1 MRTIKLYG
9 ELGELYGK
17 EYRFNVTSV
26 REALALLLANFPSL
40 KQYLI
45 DQDKKIAGYEVWDG
59 KEALSEEDKN
69 GFFKQGLADIKIIPV
84 VQGGGAAARIIAGA
98 VLVVVGAL
106 GSTVFSWAGGATW
119 GPWAVKFGAVLILG
133 GVCELLSPKPNT
145 KTSDPTS
152 NADSYLFS
160 GAMNSSKQGNAV
172 ALGYG
177 KMIVG
182 SQVGSASITI
192 TDIPV

>member
-9 ELGELYGK
+9 ELGDLYGK

-59 KEALSEEDKN
+59 KETLSEEDKN

-84 VQGGGAAARIIAGA
+84 VQGGGAAGRIIAGA
-98 VLVVVGAL
+98 VLVVVGAILAYGSWGAASPYGGKIALL
-106 GSTVFSWAGGATW
+106 GAS
-119 GPWAVKFGAVLILG
+119 LILG
-133 GVCELLSPKPNT
+133 GICELLSPKPNT

>member
-9 ELGELYGK
+9 ELGDLYGK

-84 VQGGGAAARIIAGA
+84 VQGGGAAGRIIAGA
-98 VLVVVGAL
+98 VLVVVGAILAYGSWGAASPYGGKIALL
-106 GSTVFSWAGGATW
+106 GAS
-119 GPWAVKFGAVLILG
+119 LILG
-133 GVCELLSPKPNT
+133 GICELLSPKPNT

>member
-9 ELGELYGK
+9 ELGDLYGK
-17 EYRFNVTSV
+17 EYRLNVTSV

-84 VQGGGAAARIIAGA
+84 VQGGGAAGRIIAGV
-98 VLVVVGAL
+98 VLVVVGTVLAYWTGNPYGAKIAL
-106 GSTVFSWAGGATW
+106 LGAS
-119 GPWAVKFGAVLILG
+119 LILG
-133 GVCELLSPKPNT
+133 GICELLSPKPNT

-182 SQVGSASITI
+182 SQVGSASVTI